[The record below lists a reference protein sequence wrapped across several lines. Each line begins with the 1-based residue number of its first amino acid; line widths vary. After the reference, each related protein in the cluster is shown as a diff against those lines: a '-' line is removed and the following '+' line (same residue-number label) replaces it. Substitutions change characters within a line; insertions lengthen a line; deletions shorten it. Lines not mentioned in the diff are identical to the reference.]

1 MDVVD
6 DQHRDDG
13 LRVQSMEQAQ
23 PNAYTAALDPNNTAV
38 PSHGVKNTATAMY
51 DPAQGQSVT
60 GTADGIKRG
69 TNQIN
74 QLMAS
79 AANLE
84 QQRNQG
90 IGGSAANNQAGK
102 THRAN
107 AKHKYGW

>member
-1 MDVVD
+1 MDIVND
-6 DQHRDDG
+6 RDDG
-13 LRVQSMEQAQ
+13 LQVQSMQQAQ
-23 PNAYTAALDPNNTAV
+23 PDAYTPLDPNNSTAV
-38 PSHGVKNTATAMY
+38 PSHGVRNTATAMY
-51 DPAQGQSVT
+51 DPTQGQAVV
-60 GTADGIKRG
+60 GTSEGVKRG

-90 IGGSAANNQAGK
+90 IGGTAANNQAGK

>member
-1 MDVVD
+1 MDIVD
-6 DQHRDDG
+6 QEDG
-13 LRVQSMEQAQ
+13 LGLQVQSMQQAQ
-23 PNAYTAALDPNNTAV
+23 PDAYTMQEESYHAV
-38 PSHGVKNTATAMY
+38 PTHGVKVAPTAMY
-51 DPAQGQSVT
+51 DPSAGQAVVGSS
-60 GTADGIKRG
+60 AARG

-84 QQRNQG
+84 QQRTQG
-90 IGGSAANNQAGK
+90 MGAGAGANNQAGK